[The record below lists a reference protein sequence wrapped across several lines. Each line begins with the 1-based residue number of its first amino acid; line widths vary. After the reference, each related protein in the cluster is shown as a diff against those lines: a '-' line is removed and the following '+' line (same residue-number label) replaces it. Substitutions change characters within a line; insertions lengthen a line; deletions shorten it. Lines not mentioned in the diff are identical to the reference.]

1 MLKRMLKNQKG
12 ITLVELLA
20 VIVILGIIALIAVPA
35 IANVIEDSRYDSVKA
50 TAINIIEAGELY
62 AVTNEED
69 SVTLSELEDEGYINI
84 SGYDDSSDDISVS
97 IDSSGS
103 TIDGILSDS
112 NVAIQFTDATIQNI
126 NDTSASDLRN
136 EDADSPVEY
145 ASVQ

>member
-1 MLKRMLKNQKG
+1 MKNQKG